1 MKVSTITINDLK
13 NYLRLDDNS
22 FDTELGIHLNAAKEY
37 VKSYIGLPLTS
48 SDQEEETI
56 DSHEDITT
64 AIFIL
69 VSDFFENHLYHQGG
83 VGQEVKTNKLV
94 ETILNQ
100 YRRNLV

>member
-1 MKVSTITINDLK
+1 MKVSEISVDNLK
-13 NYLRLDDNS
+13 DYLRLDDDS
-22 FDTELGIHLNAAKEY
+22 FNTELNVYLDSAKEY
-37 VKSYIGLPLTS
+37 VKSYIGLPITS
-48 SDQEEETI
+48 ENEEEETI
-56 DSHEDITT
+56 DRHEDITT
-64 AIFIL
+64 AIFVL

>member
-1 MKVSTITINDLK
+1 MKVSEITTDNLRD
-13 NYLRLDDNS
+13 YLRLDDNS
-22 FDTELGIHLNAAKEY
+22 FDTELGIYLSSAKEY
-37 VKSYIGLPLTS
+37 VKSYIGLPLVS
-48 SDQEEETI
+48 DDQEEDTI
-56 DSHEDITT
+56 DKHEDITT
-64 AIFIL
+64 AIFVL